1 MRAVQDPLSSLEL
14 RLRRVFIAGLAT
26 SASALVLGLVMYFA
40 APEARQASWL
50 LSAGLIVLM
59 ATPLLRVI
67 VSIAEYLRARD
78 WVFVGLTLAVLAEL
92 MVTMIYALRQR

>member
-1 MRAVQDPLSSLEL
+1 MRDQPDPLSNLEL
-14 RLRRVFIAGLAT
+14 RLRRVFIIGLAA
-26 SASALVLGLVMYFA
+26 SASALVLGLVLYFI
-40 APEARQASWL
+40 APGARQGSWL

-92 MVTMIYALRQR
+92 MVTMIYALQQR